1 MSDFYTSAFTSKDF
15 VEGDEVERAEV
26 FVVVGR
32 GNVHEL
38 IESGS
43 GKSKQIVIDT
53 GKEYNGRP
61 LYSKGWAPADSEV
74 IKKAEE
80 ALENSASVDFRI
92 ETVRNKGVDR
102 SAPIAELKKGME
114 NARENVMHSVA
125 AIKLVS
131 EESWTEGIMRTNPRE
146 DKRKTGRT
154 AADLSDEE
162 LNAGNSANN
171 GSAGQVSYS
180 DSVEP
185 QAWVA
190 TLKDGSVNPG
200 SYHVAALSNIYGFV
214 ADWNREHN
222 EVELSVESMRRVSK
236 GLLSITNKLQVEVFE
251 GQLEAADLGKQSHT
265 RARALVFEN
274 VKNENPLTNEVAN
287 DTTALKTWLKDVYTG
302 ALEQWQWSI
311 EGVSKLV

>member
-43 GKSKQIVIDT
+43 GKSKQVVIDA

-61 LYSKGWAPADSEV
+61 LYSKGWAPADSDV
-74 IKKAEE
+74 IKKAEA
-80 ALENSASVDFRI
+80 ALSDGSPVDFRI

-125 AIKLVS
+125 AVKLVS
-131 EESWTEGIMRTNPRE
+131 EEAWTEGIMRTNPKE

-154 AADLSDEE
+154 AADLSDDE
-162 LNAGNSANN
+162 LNAGRSSSTSENS
-171 GSAGQVSYS
+171 YPS

-190 TLKDGSVNPG
+190 KLKNGNVNPG

-214 ADWNREHN
+214 ADWNREHE
-222 EVELSVESMRRVSK
+222 EVELSVETMRRVSK
-236 GLLSITNKLQVEVFE
+236 GLLSIVNKLQVEVFDGE
-251 GQLEAADLGKQSHT
+251 LEAPDLGKQSHT

-287 DTTALKTWLKDVYTG
+287 DNAELKGWLKNIYSG